1 MINKGKHKLYYTI
14 YLRGSAP
21 WFSKKIKVNSGP
33 HNHANIQSQK
43 KEQELCIRK
52 VKNRELY
59 AMWNLEGI
67 SHPAPT
73 MRFYG
78 FMSFLSTP
86 KVLIYAPIKHPTK
99 KA

>member
-1 MINKGKHKLYYTI
+1 VWSHLLKSRSHALREYMINKGKHKLYYTI

-59 AMWNLEGI
+59 AM
-67 SHPAPT
+67 
-73 MRFYG
+73 
-78 FMSFLSTP
+78 
-86 KVLIYAPIKHPTK
+86 
-99 KA
+99 